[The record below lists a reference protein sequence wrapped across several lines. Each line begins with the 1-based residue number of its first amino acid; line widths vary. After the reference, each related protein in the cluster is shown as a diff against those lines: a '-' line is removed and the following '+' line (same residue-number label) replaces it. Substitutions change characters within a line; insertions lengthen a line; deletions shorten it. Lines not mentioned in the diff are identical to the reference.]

1 MNGSLGRMT
10 AVATAAVVLVSMNG
24 EAATAGPGEVRTA
37 ADPCPSPAS
46 PAPVSPPAA
55 PATPPASGESAPAT
69 PPPADMPAPPAAA
82 VPTPPT
88 AAMPPVQESPP
99 DDNGDGTWPAPPPA
113 GQRLFRRMAV
123 PPPEAAASPAPA
135 PPATTGET
143 PPGQTTAL
151 DGCDPATT
159 KPPVKVKPTAG
170 KPGAPGLRDAY
181 FANAGNGGYDV
192 AHYDIAL
199 AYAGRSKGTV
209 DAAVTITAKAT
220 QHLSRFDLDFRGP
233 KVTKVT
239 VDGEPAAYG
248 RKGQELTITPTTSL
262 PAGTTFTTVVTY
274 AGRPGPVRN
283 NSLGTYGWVPSKDG
297 AVVVAEPDGAPTWL
311 PVNDHPSDKATYS
324 YRITVPSDLQ
334 ALANGTPGPTT
345 KQGKTTTYQWSEES
359 PMAPYLATVAIGKFD
374 VRHGTVGNIPVITAV
389 DPRFKKSGAALQ
401 KTTIKAVAW
410 ESKMFGPYP
419 FATTGGIVDDPK
431 LDYALET
438 QERPVYAGFAPD
450 DDFIVHEL
458 AHQWF
463 GDSVSLK
470 SWPDIWLNEGFATYA
485 EWLWHERGKKDS
497 AKKIFKRYYRQ
508 PSASPIFNPPPGK
521 PGRADLFSFA
531 VYIRG
536 AMCLQALR
544 AKVGDKA
551 FFQILKTWAS
561 SRRNGNAATAD
572 FVAHAEKISHK
583 QLDGL
588 FKAWLYSKGKPKKW

>member
-10 AVATAAVVLVSMNG
+10 AAATAAVVLVSMNG

-37 ADPCPSPAS
+37 DPCPSPAPS
-46 PAPVSPPAA
+46 TPAPSVA
-55 PATPPASGESAPAT
+55 PAQSAAAAT
-69 PPPADMPAPPAAA
+69 SAAA

-88 AAMPPVQESPP
+88 APMPPTQESQV
-99 DDNGDGTWPAPPPA
+99 DADGDGTWPAPPPT

-123 PPPEAAASPAPA
+123 PPPEAAANPAPA
-135 PPATTGET
+135 PAAPTPDT
-143 PPGQTTAL
+143 PPGQSTAL
-151 DGCDPATT
+151 DGCDPGTT
-159 KPPVKVKPTAG
+159 KPPIKVKPTAG
-170 KPGAPGLRDAY
+170 KPGAAGVGDAY
-181 FANAGNGGYDV
+181 FASAGNGGYDV
-192 AHYDIAL
+192 GHYDVAL
-199 AYAGRSKGTV
+199 TYAGRGKGTV
-209 DAAVTITAKAT
+209 DATVAVTAKAT
-220 QHLSRFDLDFRGP
+220 QHLSRFNLDFRGP
-233 KVTKVT
+233 KISKV
-239 VDGEPAAYG
+239 VVNGEPAAFG
-248 RKGQELTITPTTSL
+248 RKGQELTVTPTASL
-262 PAGTTFTTVVTY
+262 PAGTTFTAVVTY
-274 AGRPGPVRN
+274 SGRPGPVRN
-283 NSLGTYGWVPSKDG
+283 NSLGTYGWVPTKDG

-324 YRITVPSDLQ
+324 YRLTVPSNLQ
-334 ALANGTPGPTT
+334 ALANGRPGPTT
-345 KQGKTTTYQWSEES
+345 REGKTTTYQWSEES
-359 PMAPYLATVAIGKFD
+359 PMAPYLATVAIGRFD
-374 VRHGTVGNIPVITAV
+374 VRRGTVGNVPVITAV
-389 DPRFKKSGAALQ
+389 DPSFKKSAAALQ

-410 ESKMFGPYP
+410 ESKVFGPYP

-508 PSASPIFNPPPGK
+508 PSRSPIFNPPPGK
-521 PGRADLFSFA
+521 PGRRDLFSFS

-544 AKVGDKA
+544 GKVGDKA

-561 SRRNGNAATAD
+561 TRRGKNATTAD
-572 FVAHAEKISHK
+572 FVAHAEKVSHK

-588 FKAWLYSKGKPKKW
+588 FKAWLYAKGKPKKW